1 MIKVLDNVFN
11 EDDFVSINQHLQ
23 ESKWSFTGGDD
34 VGYFK
39 SFFWHM
45 NFLEKDNYFLSIY
58 KKLINHLEL
67 KNTSIVRI
75 YANGQT
81 AGQSGVPHQ
90 DDGDLTILY
99 FPTPWNHYY
108 GGHLNFIENNNLK
121 SVIEYK
127 TNRMVVFPAKTIHYA
142 SPPERQYDGLRI
154 SLAFKLN
161 TNVINI

>member
-1 MIKVLDNVFN
+1 MIKILDNVFN
-11 EDDFVSINQHLQ
+11 EDEFVSINHHLQ
-23 ESKWSFTGGDD
+23 EPKWSFTGGGTNDD
-34 VGYFK
+34 GDFK

-45 NFLEKDNYFLSIY
+45 NDLEKNNYFLSLY
-58 KKLINHLEL
+58 EKLVNHLEL
-67 KNTSIVRI
+67 KNTSIARI

-81 AGQSGVPHQ
+81 AGQSGVPHK

-99 FPTPWNHYY
+99 FPTPWKHHY

-127 TNRMVVFPAKTIHYA
+127 TNRLVVFPAKTIHYA

-154 SLAFKLN
+154 SLAFKVN
-161 TNVINI
+161 YE